1 MYRLNIFL
9 VINIFC
15 YYNVFCLFYNF
26 YKEFI
31 MLENLV
37 VFYCFF
43 CVMDF
48 KMGISYRLFDVLEVK
63 RRMLEERWMFM
74 IFFFFGFWMCG
85 I

>member
-1 MYRLNIFL
+1 
-9 VINIFC
+9 
-15 YYNVFCLFYNF
+15 
-26 YKEFI
+26 